1 MLKCLLKNLDSSIM
15 LAILIKSYQED
26 FWVFKVIKLLFV
38 IVFAIL
44 GAAFA
49 IINNQPASLDLY
61 FTVSTFPLSL
71 ILLLAIGVGI
81 VLGALASSLYFM
93 RIKKENNNLRR
104 QSKLVEQEVKNLRTL
119 PLNGR

>member
-1 MLKCLLKNLDSSIM
+1 M